1 MSETEVNTEKLVN
14 DLKAVARDTEE
25 LLRATADTAGEKAAE
40 LRERLSAVLSSAR
53 TTCERL
59 EQKASAS
66 AENTDKAIRD
76 HPYESIGIA
85 FGIGLLIGVV
95 LGRR

>member
-1 MSETEVNTEKLVN
+1 MSETEVNTEKLIN

-25 LLRATADTAGEKAAE
+25 LLRATADSAGEKAAE
-40 LRERLSAVLSSAR
+40 LRERLNTVLTSAKSA
-53 TTCERL
+53 CQRL
-59 EQKASAS
+59 EQKASAG
-66 AENTDKAIRD
+66 AENTDRAIRE

-85 FGIGLLIGVV
+85 FGVGLLLGVV